1 MISYI
6 TGTIQSTSKDSII
19 VLTSGGIGYEVLLTA
34 VHAME
39 QRIGTSIALH
49 TYLRVTDSTHTLY
62 GFFSTHEK
70 DFFELLISVS
80 GVGPKSAMN
89 ILALG
94 SIDEISNAIAR
105 KDVKYLTAVQGMG
118 KKTAERLVVEL
129 KNKVDAVSVAS
140 DDDVDGTVMSEVI
153 DALVAMGYGKSDA
166 VEIVKQLDT
175 KDKKTEQV
183 LKDALKLLSK

>member
-6 TGTIQSTSKDSII
+6 TGTIHSTSKDSI
-19 VLTSGGIGYEVLLTA
+19 VVFTNGGVGYEVQLTP
-34 VHAME
+34 VRAME
-39 QRIGTSIALH
+39 QRVGTSIELH
-49 TYLRVTDSTHTLY
+49 TYLRITDSSHTLY
-62 GFFSTHEK
+62 GFFSTTEK

-94 SIDEISNAIAR
+94 SIDEISAAIAR

-129 KNKVDAVSVAS
+129 KHKVAAVSIAS
-140 DDDVDGTVMSEVI
+140 DDDIDGTVMSEVI
-153 DALVAMGYGKSDA
+153 DALVAMGYGKSEA
-166 VEIVKQLDT
+166 VETVKQLDT
-175 KDKKTEQV
+175 KDKKTEVV
-183 LKDALKLLSK
+183 LKEALKSLSK